1 MENYKKEFIDFLVL
15 SNSLKL
21 GEFNLKS
28 KRQSPYFVNTGEF
41 NKGSL
46 ISRLGE
52 AYAKAII
59 DNNIECDILFG
70 PSYKGIPLALA
81 TSIELS
87 KRGKDVGY
95 AFDRKEAKDHG
106 EASGLINA
114 SKSDIQKAYLLGSK
128 IPPNAKIVILDDV
141 FTTGDTKYESINFLE
156 RISEDPDITAILIAV
171 DRMEVDLFGKNAIK
185 EFSMDSKVPVYSIVN
200 SREIIDCLKN
210 KNIFPLEKLSQFE
223 NYLSVYGTKEA
234 KKMDKTNEVLIPKK
248 RSIIPACDVE
258 GIDELE
264 NIVTQTADI
273 LDVGAYKVGFT
284 LVLKYG
290 LPSLVETIRKY
301 SDKPIIYDHQKAG
314 TDIPATAKGF
324 CRACKEAGVD
334 SVIYFP
340 MSGPETLRA
349 WVYEAKNEGLIPIVG
364 GIMTHPAYLKEDG
377 GFIGKSDALRIYEL
391 AAESGV
397 NNFVVPG
404 NNPSIIQQI
413 KEILAPY
420 GDIPPTFYS
429 PGFVAQGGKI
439 KETLDAIGDLDFHAI
454 IGRGLYQ
461 SNDIK
466 GSAKKYISELTGNN

>member
-1 MENYKKEFIDFLVL
+1 
-15 SNSLKL
+15 
-21 GEFNLKS
+21 
-28 KRQSPYFVNTGEF
+28 
-41 NKGSL
+41 
-46 ISRLGE
+46 
-52 AYAKAII
+52 
-59 DNNIECDILFG
+59 
-70 PSYKGIPLALA
+70 
-81 TSIELS
+81 
-87 KRGKDVGY
+87 
-95 AFDRKEAKDHG
+95 
-106 EASGLINA
+106 
-114 SKSDIQKAYLLGSK
+114 
-128 IPPNAKIVILDDV
+128 
-141 FTTGDTKYESINFLE
+141 
-156 RISEDPDITAILIAV
+156 
-171 DRMEVDLFGKNAIK
+171 
-185 EFSMDSKVPVYSIVN
+185 
-200 SREIIDCLKN
+200 
-210 KNIFPLEKLSQFE
+210 
-223 NYLSVYGTKEA
+223 
-234 KKMDKTNEVLIPKK
+234 MDKTNEVLIPKK

-290 LPSLVETIRKY
+290 LPSLVKTIKKY
-301 SDKPIIYDHQKAG
+301 SNKPIIYDHQKAG

-397 NNFVVPG
+397 NNFIVPG